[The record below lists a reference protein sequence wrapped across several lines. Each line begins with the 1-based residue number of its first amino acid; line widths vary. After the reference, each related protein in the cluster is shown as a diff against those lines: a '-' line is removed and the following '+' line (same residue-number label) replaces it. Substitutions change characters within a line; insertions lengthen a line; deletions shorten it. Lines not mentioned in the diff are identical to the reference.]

1 MDSELSWGIHL
12 VLLCKDQPFIHS
24 QGASNMAYQ
33 DGASIAEDG
42 VPEVGNHNS
51 QGDLLAVSKNAGA
64 VRQSGVDDQVL
75 RGGAC

>member
-1 MDSELSWGIHL
+1 
-12 VLLCKDQPFIHS
+12 
-24 QGASNMAYQ
+24 MAYQ